1 MPDTPELLADVSEL
15 EQQLRELRFSTL
27 THEDALALGMD
38 LASRAEERQWPLA
51 VSVFLGDQHVF
62 RYACPGT
69 SAENDDWIE
78 RKRKTVYRFQ
88 EPSFLVGQRFIS
100 EGKDFFV
107 ETGLSD
113 EFAAHGG
120 GFPLFLGDTF
130 AGAVIA
136 SGVPQQDDHAIVI
149 EALRAAIEESR

>member
-1 MPDTPELLADVSEL
+1 MSEIPELLANVAEL
-15 EQQLRELRFSTL
+15 EEQLSELRFTSL
-27 THEDALALGMD
+27 SHEEALALGMD
-38 LASRAEERQWPLA
+38 LAARAEERNWPLA

-88 EPSFLVGQRFIS
+88 EPSFLVGQRMIAQ
-100 EGKDFFV
+100 GKDFFT

-113 EFAAHGG
+113 EYAAHGG
-120 GFPLFLGDTF
+120 GFPLLVGDAF
-130 AGAVIA
+130 VGAVVA
-136 SGVPQQDDHAIVI
+136 SGVPQQDDHAIVV
-149 EALRAAIEESR
+149 EALLAAIEGSE